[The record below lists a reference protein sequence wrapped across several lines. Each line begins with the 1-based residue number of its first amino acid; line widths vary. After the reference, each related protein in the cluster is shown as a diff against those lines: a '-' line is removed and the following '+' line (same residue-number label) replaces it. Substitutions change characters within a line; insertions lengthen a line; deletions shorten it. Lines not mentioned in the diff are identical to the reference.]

1 MKTVTVR
8 DLPNL
13 YTPILGW
20 IAAGE
25 EVLITRGGK
34 SVARLC
40 PETHA
45 HGSEAVDWSRS
56 AAVTRDR
63 SGERVLTA
71 AESADYRSSI
81 TVYPVFQVPA

>member
-1 MKTVTVR
+1 MKTATVR
-8 DLPNL
+8 DLRNH
-13 YTPILGW
+13 YTRILGW

-25 EVLITRGGK
+25 EVLITRRGK

-45 HGSEAVDWSRS
+45 NGPETVDWSRS
-56 AAVTRDR
+56 VAVTRDR

-71 AESADYRSSI
+71 AESARL
-81 TVYPVFQVPA
+81 VAEAGGRW